1 MYSCIRS
8 VHPISACYFIL
19 LVLTGNII
27 MLNLFLAILI
37 GNFEKARNFGQK
49 KKVFEAF
56 REIRMNDRSLNQA
69 LDIILCDMS
78 IYAKIKILEWDEKMV
93 NKIHN
98 KGDSFIAQDLLEN
111 GAKFI
116 EDDIDSSD
124 EEFPDQNNMSLQ
136 LLNLSHIDNESN
148 NSIENID
155 ELKETK
161 LKPKVLKKQVADF
174 QKDQPGDCSDEN
186 EEELQLMM
194 PNSYKKPK
202 KFAQTTFKYHKF
214 NPKLLRLQEMNR
226 TFQRKPSEPLKSI
239 LEKELNLDG

>member
-1 MYSCIRS
+1 M
-8 VHPISACYFIL
+8 YFIL

-78 IYAKIKILEWDEKMV
+78 IYAKIKVLKWDEKMV

-98 KGDSFIAQDLLEN
+98 KGDSSIAQDLLEN
-111 GAKFI
+111 GARFI

-124 EEFPDQNNMSLQ
+124 EESSEQNNMS
-136 LLNLSHIDNESN
+136 N
-148 NSIENID
+148 
-155 ELKETK
+155 
-161 LKPKVLKKQVADF
+161 
-174 QKDQPGDCSDEN
+174 
-186 EEELQLMM
+186 
-194 PNSYKKPK
+194 
-202 KFAQTTFKYHKF
+202 
-214 NPKLLRLQEMNR
+214 
-226 TFQRKPSEPLKSI
+226 
-239 LEKELNLDG
+239 